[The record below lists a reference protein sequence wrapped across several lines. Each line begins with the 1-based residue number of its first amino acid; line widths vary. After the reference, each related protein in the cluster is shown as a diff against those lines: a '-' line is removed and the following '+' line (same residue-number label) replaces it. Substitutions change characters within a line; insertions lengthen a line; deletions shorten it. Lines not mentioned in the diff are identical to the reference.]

1 MPTALQ
7 LLSLPRVLGAH
18 PEDGEE
24 VRAGVGR
31 YGPYVVHNRKFVS
44 LKAPD
49 SVLEVELPRALAL
62 IKEAPTRRGG
72 GSSRTVLKELGAHPK
87 DGDPVRV
94 LDGRYGPYVNHQSTN
109 ATLPKE
115 ADPQSIT
122 FEQAMQMLAER
133 ESKGKGKGGGRGTR
147 RR

>member
-1 MPTALQ
+1 M
-7 LLSLPRVLGAH
+7 PRVLGAH
-18 PEDGEE
+18 SE
-24 VRAGVGR
+24 
-31 YGPYVVHNRKFVS
+31 
-44 LKAPD
+44 
-49 SVLEVELPRALAL
+49 
-62 IKEAPTRRGG
+62 
-72 GSSRTVLKELGAHPK
+72 

-133 ESKGKGKGGGRGTR
+133 ESKGKGKAGGRGTR